1 VAVWQTGRLPDHLD
15 AFAAFKRLDCGAGRI
30 WVFILPKISPWDD
43 NIVLFGFKIG
53 WDITRAFLTE
63 AVLMILLPDF
73 LDSGGDSN
81 LILLVL
87 LVF

>member
-1 VAVWQTGRLPDHLD
+1 MPLLPLK
-15 AFAAFKRLDCGAGRI
+15 AWIVVPAGSGSSS
-30 WVFILPKISPWDD
+30 FQKISPWDD
-43 NIVLFGFKIG
+43 NIGLFGLKIG
-53 WDITRAFLTE
+53 WDIARAFLTE

-81 LILLVL
+81 LILVVL